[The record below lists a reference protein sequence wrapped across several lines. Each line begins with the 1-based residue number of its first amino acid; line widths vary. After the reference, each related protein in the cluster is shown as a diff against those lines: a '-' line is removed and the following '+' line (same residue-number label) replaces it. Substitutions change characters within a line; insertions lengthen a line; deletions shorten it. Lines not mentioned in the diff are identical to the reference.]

1 VATTTPIT
9 HHCQHQ
15 QLLRTLPFEGLADE
29 LDARWQA
36 SASTAA
42 ERWEEVLSA
51 VEARA
56 DKERQRSKR
65 AKPSASSNNS
75 SSGGPGSAADNVLLA
90 AQQWKYETVF
100 THAYPR
106 LDVNV
111 STHMVSE

>member
-1 VATTTPIT
+1 
-9 HHCQHQ
+9 
-15 QLLRTLPFEGLADE
+15 
-29 LDARWQA
+29 
-36 SASTAA
+36 
-42 ERWEEVLSA
+42 VLSA

-65 AKPSASSNNS
+65 AKPSAAAAAGGGSSG
-75 SSGGPGSAADNVLLA
+75 GGPGSAADNVLLA

-111 STHMVSE
+111 STHMVSELPLLY